1 MEKKFDIIVKP
12 GSPRERIDI
21 FLSRKTG
28 LSRSQTDKLIKN
40 GQVKL
45 NNGSAKP
52 SYKVKEN
59 DRMVFSMPPAKELSA
74 RPEDIPL
81 DIVYEDKDIIVIN
94 KPPGIVVHPAAGN
107 PSGTLVNALLHH
119 CKDISGIGGCIR
131 PGVVHRL
138 DKDTSGLMVFA
149 KNDAAHLNISGQIKN
164 RKMKKIYVALV
175 HGKIK
180 DDSGVINAPI
190 GRHPVHRK
198 KMAVITAPNMKKREA
213 LTYYKVIERL
223 YGRQGE
229 FTLVELDLRTGRTHQ
244 IRVHLAHLGHPV
256 VGDRTYSKKKDLTGA
271 GRQLLHAS
279 KLAFIHPATG
289 RYMEFKSDIP
299 GDMRQIIKE
308 LAEDQSGQDPEHKGS
323 AYKGQNLR
331 HGNVDADG

>member
-12 GSPRERIDI
+12 GTRRERIDI
-21 FLSRKTG
+21 FLSRETG
-28 LSRSQTDKLIKN
+28 LSRSQADKLIKT

-45 NNGSAKP
+45 NSGPAKP
-52 SYKVKEN
+52 SYQVKEN
-59 DRMVFSMPPAKELSA
+59 DRIIVSIPPAKELSA
-74 RPEDIPL
+74 RPENIPL
-81 DIVYEDKDIIVIN
+81 DIVHEDKDIIVIN

-119 CKDISGIGGCIR
+119 CRDISGIGGCIR

-149 KNDAAHLNISGQIKN
+149 KNDAAHLNISGQIRN
-164 RKMKKIYVALV
+164 REMKKTYVALV
-175 HGKIK
+175 HGEIK
-180 DDSGVINAPI
+180 DDFGEINAPI

-198 KMAVITAPNMKKREA
+198 KMAVITASNMKKREA
-213 LTYYKVIERL
+213 LTYYKVIERFSGKL
-223 YGRQGE
+223 GQ
-229 FTLVELDLRTGRTHQ
+229 FTLVELDLKTGRTHQ
-244 IRVHLAHLGHPV
+244 IRVHLSHLGHPV

-299 GDMRQIIKE
+299 GDMKQVIE
-308 LAEDQSGQDPEHKGS
+308 GLSENQSGQDAEHKG
-323 AYKGQNLR
+323 AAN
-331 HGNVDADG
+331 